1 MGKFMIKESKKEMG
15 ISPWNS
21 ICQIGSKVNDRYKF
35 GNIAIIFNEIMSAR
49 TYINSEVLRRALLEN
64 PEKTARLLDI
74 EVKDLKPAPEI
85 VPAQVIEEE
94 IVETVI
100 EEVEPEY
107 AEPDLD
113 IEEVTHEL
121 VFEMPVEETEDIA
134 PIDELSYKTKAELV
148 ELGNEKGIV
157 LDSKMTKDTMISKL
171 TEEME

>member
-1 MGKFMIKESKKEMG
+1 MGKFMIKESNREMG

-64 PEKTARLLDI
+64 PEKTARLLSI

-94 IVETVI
+94 VIETVI
-100 EEVEPEY
+100 EEIEPEY
-107 AEPDLD
+107 AEPDSD
-113 IEEVTHEL
+113 IEEVTQEL

-134 PIDELSYKTKAELV
+134 DELSYKTKAELV